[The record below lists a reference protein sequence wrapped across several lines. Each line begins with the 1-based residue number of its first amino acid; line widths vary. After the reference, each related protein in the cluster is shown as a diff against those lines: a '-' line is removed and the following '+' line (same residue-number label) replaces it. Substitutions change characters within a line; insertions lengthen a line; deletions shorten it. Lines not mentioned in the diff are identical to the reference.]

1 VGTFVGVFVLG
12 DPMSAESRK
21 DLTLKFRIDDLT
33 LKLLDQ
39 AQSYVEINRSK
50 FIRQSIREKA
60 ESIIAEYDQ
69 TRFSES
75 DWHLFF
81 DSLDTPEKPT
91 ERMKKAAKRYSQ
103 IVNPDEV

>member
-1 VGTFVGVFVLG
+1 
-12 DPMSAESRK
+12 MNAEIRK

-33 LKLLDQ
+33 LRLLDQ

-60 ESIIAEYDQ
+60 EAIIAEHDQ
-69 TRFSES
+69 TRFNES

-81 DSLDTPEKPT
+81 DSLDEPVEATD
-91 ERMKKAAKRYSQ
+91 RMKKAAKRYSQ
-103 IVNPDEV
+103 IVNSDGV

>member
-1 VGTFVGVFVLG
+1 MNT
-12 DPMSAESRK
+12 ETRK
-21 DLTLKFRIDDLT
+21 DQTLKFRIDGLT

-60 ESIIAEYDQ
+60 EAVIAEHDQ
-69 TRFSES
+69 TRFNEN

-81 DSLDTPEKPT
+81 ESLDTPAEPT
-91 ERMKKAAKRYSQ
+91 ERMKKAAQRYSQ
-103 IVNPDEV
+103 IVNSDEV

>member
-1 VGTFVGVFVLG
+1 
-12 DPMSAESRK
+12 MNAETRK

-33 LKLLDQ
+33 LRLLDQ

-60 ESIIAEYDQ
+60 EAIIAEHDQ
-69 TRFSES
+69 TRFNES

-81 DSLDTPEKPT
+81 DSLDTPAEPT
-91 ERMKKAAKRYSQ
+91 ERMKKAAQRYNQ
-103 IVNPDEV
+103 IVNPDGV

>member
-1 VGTFVGVFVLG
+1 
-12 DPMSAESRK
+12 MNAETRK

-33 LKLLDQ
+33 LRLLEQ

-60 ESIIAEYDQ
+60 EAIIAEHDQ
-69 TRFSES
+69 TRFNES

-81 DSLDTPEKPT
+81 DSLDAPVEPT
-91 ERMKKAAKRYSQ
+91 ARMKKAAQRYNQ
-103 IVNPDEV
+103 IVNPDGV

>member
-1 VGTFVGVFVLG
+1 
-12 DPMSAESRK
+12 MNAETRK

-69 TRFSES
+69 TRFSAS
-75 DWHLFF
+75 DWHVFF
-81 DSLDTPEKPT
+81 DSLDAPEKPT
-91 ERMKKAAKRYSQ
+91 ERMNKAAQRYKQ
-103 IVNPDEV
+103 IVSPDGI